1 LEFSTAFLG
10 SSHTRKNCFNDK
22 GKEMN
27 AIVKICWATV
37 VAVALI
43 TLTVPAQ
50 AEVKT
55 KEVCKD
61 VVDKNGKPVKNKDG
75 STKQACKT
83 IKVHK
88 KLEGTPVPPP
98 KK

>member
-1 LEFSTAFLG
+1 
-10 SSHTRKNCFNDK
+10 
-22 GKEMN
+22 MN

-37 VAVALI
+37 IAVAAV
-43 TLTVPAQ
+43 TLTVQTAQ
-50 AEVKT
+50 AEPRT

-75 STKQACKT
+75 SVKQACKT